1 MKKIYFC
8 KENDVSKKVLKN
20 LKEMFPE
27 LIVKRKG
34 CVGECKTCKRC
45 PFSLLDGKK
54 VIKSDTDEELYKK
67 INKQILKKA
76 K

>member
-8 KENDVSKKVLKN
+8 KENDVSKKVFKN
-20 LKEMFPE
+20 LKEKYPE
-27 LIVKRKG
+27 VIVKRKG

-45 PFSLLDGKK
+45 PFSLIDGKK
-54 VIKSDTDEELYKK
+54 VIKFETSDELHEKIKK
-67 INKQILKKA
+67 LKKV